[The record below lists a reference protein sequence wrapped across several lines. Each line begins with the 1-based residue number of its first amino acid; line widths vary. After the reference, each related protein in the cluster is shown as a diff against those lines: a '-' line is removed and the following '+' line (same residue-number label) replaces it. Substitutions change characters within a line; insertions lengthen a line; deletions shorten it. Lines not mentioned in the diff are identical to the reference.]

1 MLWDYSLNPDNEDHF
16 VQPKYIYVPSQPGA
30 ECIKTAVDFYGIS
43 LYTVQNYED
52 AINELTNQTTP
63 GFCDYYAVWV
73 FCGPPISI
81 LPEKDKDPNLVCQ
94 FNEVLIQFWKNGGS
108 IVFFAANEPLTYQVN
123 LFLEEVQFENEP
135 ECPSRKA

>member
-1 MLWDYSLNPDNEDHF
+1 MLWDYSLDPYNEDQF
-16 VQPKYIYVPSQPGA
+16 VQPNYIYEPSQPGA

-73 FCGPPISI
+73 FCSPPISI
-81 LPEKDKDPNLVCQ
+81 LSEKDPNLVCQ